1 LYIQK
6 KGDKSENPGRE
17 ERKKNTVFIQSLII
31 LIVICLSKK
40 DWNKVCIGDI
50 HRAENH
56 HLLELNELF

>member
-1 LYIQK
+1 M
-6 KGDKSENPGRE
+6 
-17 ERKKNTVFIQSLII
+17 VFIQSLII

-40 DWNKVCIGDI
+40 DWNKVYIGDI